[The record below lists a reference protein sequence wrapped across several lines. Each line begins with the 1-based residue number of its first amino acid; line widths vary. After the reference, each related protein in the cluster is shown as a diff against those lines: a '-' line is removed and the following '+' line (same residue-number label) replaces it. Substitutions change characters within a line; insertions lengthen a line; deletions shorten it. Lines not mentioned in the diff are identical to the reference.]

1 MITCTKCQEE
11 NPPELTACQ
20 KCGHTLLPGESFTDR
35 LVVFIGGILGM
46 GISIGMT
53 YLLGKNPEFA
63 ETSQCCLF
71 TRPEIWLIG
80 IVAFPIMGIMG
91 LLRKTPEY
99 SRYAKRANRHLE
111 IDPEQALAD
120 FSKALMLAPEKEKA
134 NLLKQRSA
142 LYAKLG
148 KEENALQDKLEYIGK
163 DEAYK
168 GTSSFAQV
176 FGLDSESMVA
186 QARKTEQEQLI
197 TSSKVNAV
205 GYCAKCQK
213 AVVLN
218 EKQKCPIH
226 PKSKPYHATF
236 VLPDKVE
243 STMLEVEQKSVPELK
258 KIKKNRTILI
268 IILVVVLVACCVIPA
283 VMGLLGNLLEMINPS
298 KTPTSQ
304 EKSDLVLV
312 LTEEVT
318 PTLVSTPREEIL
330 MLQPNFLKDA
340 NTSCLR
346 RWTPGD
352 CNSLS
357 AVWVEQTYNDKRDIA
372 QSYRTPMSVIENR
385 VEGEIA
391 STSKE
396 VSRYSLDATDYVP
409 SIRHHESRLIAKLL
423 PDNITRQK

>member
-80 IVAFPIMGIMG
+80 IVAFPIMGIVG

-142 LYAKLG
+142 LYAKMG

-176 FGLDSESMVA
+176 FGLDSETMVA
-186 QARKTEQEQLI
+186 GARKTEQEQLI
-197 TSSKVNAV
+197 MSGKVNAV
-205 GYCAKCQK
+205 GYCTKCQK

-226 PKSKPYHATF
+226 PKSKPYHASF

-268 IILVVVLVACCVIPA
+268 IILAVVLVACCVIPA
-283 VMGLLGNLLEMINPS
+283 VMGLLGNLLEMINPN

-372 QSYRTPMSVIENR
+372 QSYRTPWV
-385 VEGEIA
+385 
-391 STSKE
+391 
-396 VSRYSLDATDYVP
+396 
-409 SIRHHESRLIAKLL
+409 
-423 PDNITRQK
+423 